1 MLRTIW
7 KAMNGLSSSSSF
19 IAMGRCSTLLCNSET
34 SRMSTGLLKISCWHW
49 HTDERTQLIWKED
62 RLKPRVAVLLTP
74 GPSENQ
80 HITKLGWGDTMRQSG
95 GISLKAQPCLANP
108 HWLTW
113 VSIDL
118 ASHLS
123 GSQSNW
129 HTTVQSVRSNSMK
142 VLSRNAKSNT
152 VVTAADASVISAAV
166 TLFRSQSLATLNLP
180 VCVTAV
186 VRKSSIMLT
195 S

>member
-1 MLRTIW
+1 
-7 KAMNGLSSSSSF
+7 
-19 IAMGRCSTLLCNSET
+19 
-34 SRMSTGLLKISCWHW
+34 
-49 HTDERTQLIWKED
+49 
-62 RLKPRVAVLLTP
+62 
-74 GPSENQ
+74 
-80 HITKLGWGDTMRQSG
+80 MRQSG
-95 GISLKAQPCLANP
+95 GISSKVQPCLANP

-113 VSIDL
+113 VSTDL

-123 GSQSNW
+123 GSQNNW

-195 S
+195 SLRCLISLYGSQMTASMSDQNYITLLLYTY